1 MPAPCPWRLRKDAL
15 AAAAEMILAVER
27 RAHGATEPGLVATVG
42 AVEASPGAPNVIPGR
57 ATFALDIRAPVDVD
71 RLQAIE
77 DLVTAFATLAARRHV
92 RVKVEK
98 FYDEPAV
105 TCDPLLVEA
114 LEAAWSARRHDTAPP
129 AQRRR
134 P

>member
-1 MPAPCPWRLRKDAL
+1 
-15 AAAAEMILAVER
+15 MILAVER
-27 RAHGATEPGLVATVG
+27 RAAGATEPALVATVG
-42 AVEASPGAPNVIPGR
+42 AVEASPGAPNVVPGK
-57 ATFALDIRAPVDVD
+57 ATFALDIRAPIDAD
-71 RLQAIE
+71 RLKAIE
-77 DLVTAFATLAARRHV
+77 DLVAAFATLAARRHV

-105 TCDPLLVEA
+105 ACDPGLVEA
-114 LEAAWSARRHDTAPP
+114 LEAAVQRAGVDAASP